1 MNDISPAILAQSIA
15 ALQNANVVCVGDV
28 MLDRFVYGA
37 VDRVSPEA
45 PIPVCRVT
53 DETAMLGGA
62 GNVVR
67 NLVAAGASV
76 EFVSVVGDDDI
87 AADINVLLRDL
98 SGVTP
103 TLVIE
108 KDRPTTSKIRYVA
121 GGQQLLRADRE
132 VTTPIHGDSADAVVS
147 AATAALESAGVLII
161 SDYGK
166 GTVTGELVARLI
178 AAAKAAGKPVIVDP
192 KSRDFDR
199 YRGATLITPNL
210 KELGEAANGD
220 LSSEDG
226 IAAAARRLLSGA
238 AIEAMLVTRGA
249 QGMSLITQ
257 DTADHFPSRA
267 REVFDVSGA
276 GDTVL
281 AMLAAG
287 IAAGTPT
294 LEAAQ
299 LANVA
304 AGIVVG
310 KTGTAVVYADDLH
323 AELGEIG
330 GPGGPQPP
338 LRLAA
343 ALDRIR
349 TWKDRGDRVGF
360 TNGCFDLLHPG
371 HVSLLASARS
381 TCDRLVVGLN
391 SDASVKRL
399 KGENRPM
406 QNEAARA
413 AVLSSLETVD
423 LVVIFDEDT
432 PEALLREIRPDVLV
446 KGADYTVE
454 TVVGADL
461 VQSYGGKVVL
471 AEIVP
476 GFSTTATI
484 ARMNVS

>member
-1 MNDISPAILAQSIA
+1 MTAPDHA
-15 ALQNANVVCVGDV
+15 ALAARIGDLPTAKVVCVGDV
-28 MLDRFVYGA
+28 MLDRFVYGD
-37 VDRVSPEA
+37 VSRVSPEA

-53 DETAMLGGA
+53 NETAMLGGA

-67 NLVAAGASV
+67 NLVSVGASV
-76 EFVSVVGDDDI
+76 TFVSVIGDDDI
-87 AADINVLLRDL
+87 ARDVDVLLRDL
-98 SGVTP
+98 AGVTR
-103 TLVIE
+103 TLIAE

-132 VTTPIHGDSADAVVS
+132 VTTPITDDVADAVFR
-147 AATAALESAGVLII
+147 AAENALKDAGALIL

-166 GTVTGELVARLI
+166 GTVTDGLVARLI
-178 AAAKAAGKPVIVDP
+178 AAATAAGKPVIVDP
-192 KSRDFDR
+192 KSRDFTR
-199 YRGATLITPNL
+199 YAGASLITPNL
-210 KELGEAANGD
+210 KELGEAAEGE
-220 LSSEDG
+220 LSSEEAIVD
-226 IAAAARRLLSGA
+226 AARGLLAGA
-238 AIEAMLVTRGA
+238 NIGAMLVTRGA
-249 QGMSLITQ
+249 QGMSLITA
-257 DTADHFPSRA
+257 DSADHFPSRA

-281 AMLAAG
+281 ALLAAG
-287 IAAGTPT
+287 IAAGVPA

-304 AGIVVG
+304 AGVVVG
-310 KTGTAVVYADDLH
+310 KIGTAVVYADDLLE
-323 AELGEIG
+323 ELNDMAGRS
-330 GPGGPQPP
+330 GPQPP
-338 LRLAA
+338 LRLDA

-349 TWKDRGDRVGF
+349 TWKARGEKVGF

-381 TCDRLVVGLN
+381 VCDRLVVGLN

-432 PEALLREIRPDVLV
+432 PEALLHEVRPDILI
-446 KGADYTVE
+446 KGADYTIE
-454 TVVGADL
+454 TVIGADL
-461 VQSYGGKVVL
+461 VQSYGGRVVL
-471 AEIVP
+471 AEIVE

-484 ARMNVS
+484 ARMNAP